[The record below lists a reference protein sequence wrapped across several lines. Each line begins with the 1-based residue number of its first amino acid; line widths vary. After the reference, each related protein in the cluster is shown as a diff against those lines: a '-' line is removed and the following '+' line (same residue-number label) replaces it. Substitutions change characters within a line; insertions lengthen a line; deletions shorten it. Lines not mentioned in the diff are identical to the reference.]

1 MWDGLNLNSLSE
13 AAAGLTATVDSV
25 FDNALNLDNL
35 QKEENEGV
43 RIELDAGSLA
53 PSQMEQK
60 PEPASVAPADT
71 QMKKSG
77 SPVVSISPRQKPNRR
92 KGNGMRTASSPDAE
106 KMAMEKKLNDLAAEN
121 ESLLEKLKLAKGSTS
136 EESTYTQNMA
146 MKKRLDDLAAE
157 NASLMS
163 EVKSLRASA
172 SEQPRSLNTDKA
184 VEHAKAL
191 ETRVIALE
199 QEKEGLVGDKSKLEA
214 AIEALSATEKE
225 FADKVARKVVEAEEL
240 AIAKSSMAQN
250 VAAMNKIVKEK
261 EVVEGELREKLKT
274 LSDKTRDVMK
284 KYSESKETIK
294 ALEVHELEAKKVKS
308 ALSLKE
314 GEVLSLKLKLENL
327 ERIVEDQ
334 KEAAASS
341 ADLKKKTKEARS
353 VDQETIQSL
362 RCNIDKL
369 EGELEKAVS
378 ATAGL
383 ASEAATAQ
391 KALEEEKSAKEALQ
405 MKLDEAQTTYRQSAQ
420 AAASSHEEELGG
432 LRSENQNLKAR
443 LEKEAETA
451 AQHEDYKKRAQAAL
465 KKANASSSAVA
476 GEVDSLHRQVEAR
489 DSEIAALQVASQ
501 KEVRQREREVERA
514 AAQEEE
520 LRQLRTEVESLSGG
534 KSEDLEMAHV
544 KIEALKGELEATCQ
558 RLREEEARVVELQ
571 SERDAFQAG
580 TKELARQMQERHED
594 MQQTSVA
601 TTPIPAHFEKDE
613 EEEQELLHKK
623 PGTPATV
630 VESSQPENA
639 TDLPDRPTSPEQLFY
654 VQELT
659 GQLDDLKREYGKRNM
674 EVNEAKMQILQH
686 VEENARLSSRIEELE
701 NFLNRSKKSVDS
713 DAVTNMEYLKA
724 LVFRFMATSEVS
736 EKKRLF
742 PVIATILNLTSAER
756 SKIEMAIV
764 ELESGAALD
773 DVVNQSITTI
783 SNLFA

>member
-1 MWDGLNLNSLSE
+1 
-13 AAAGLTATVDSV
+13 
-25 FDNALNLDNL
+25 
-35 QKEENEGV
+35 
-43 RIELDAGSLA
+43 
-53 PSQMEQK
+53 
-60 PEPASVAPADT
+60 
-71 QMKKSG
+71 
-77 SPVVSISPRQKPNRR
+77 
-92 KGNGMRTASSPDAE
+92 
-106 KMAMEKKLNDLAAEN
+106 
-121 ESLLEKLKLAKGSTS
+121 
-136 EESTYTQNMA
+136 
-146 MKKRLDDLAAE
+146 
-157 NASLMS
+157 
-163 EVKSLRASA
+163 
-172 SEQPRSLNTDKA
+172 
-184 VEHAKAL
+184 
-191 ETRVIALE
+191 
-199 QEKEGLVGDKSKLEA
+199 
-214 AIEALSATEKE
+214 
-225 FADKVARKVVEAEEL
+225 
-240 AIAKSSMAQN
+240 
-250 VAAMNKIVKEK
+250 
-261 EVVEGELREKLKT
+261 
-274 LSDKTRDVMK
+274 
-284 KYSESKETIK
+284 
-294 ALEVHELEAKKVKS
+294 
-308 ALSLKE
+308 
-314 GEVLSLKLKLENL
+314 
-327 ERIVEDQ
+327 
-334 KEAAASS
+334 
-341 ADLKKKTKEARS
+341 
-353 VDQETIQSL
+353 
-362 RCNIDKL
+362 
-369 EGELEKAVS
+369 
-378 ATAGL
+378 
-383 ASEAATAQ
+383 
-391 KALEEEKSAKEALQ
+391 

-534 KSEDLEMAHV
+534 RSEDLEMAHV